1 LVKDEIFQ
9 TDPLPNSE
17 MKSAAAFIVSILLLA
32 FCQSASAQP
41 AQCPICRF
49 EYRYGHCSETGIN
62 NPPKDSIA
70 FTGTVTAAEP
80 IDCGVRITVDVKRSS
95 ARSLP
100 AKIAIDVLPCSFWNG
115 AIGDG
120 ISAAGAIRAFPLR
133 IQLFD
138 LSARIIDRWVRE
150 VEHRL
155 AALEPARKI
164 RSWVLTSIL

>member
-1 LVKDEIFQ
+1 MVKDEIFQ

-120 ISAAGAIRAFPLR
+120 ISAAGAIAHFHCGFNCLISQPGSSTAGYAKSNIALPLWSP
-133 IQLFD
+133 QEK
-138 LSARIIDRWVRE
+138 SV
-150 VEHRL
+150 
-155 AALEPARKI
+155 PGC
-164 RSWVLTSIL
+164 